1 MGSGSSK
8 LTPEGDAVP
17 AKIRPA
23 IHRWFEDIRRRKN
36 ENMSKKELL
45 KDATEE
51 DESSRPHSLHDIE
64 RKSSSSSYESIASS
78 MPAPIVEDKSIVA
91 SGPLESEETKLHE
104 EHKNAGLSGKQDD
117 KKDSKEEEDE
127 EKKQSTVVVEKV
139 VAVVEDHETVEEEED
154 EEEEEEDEK
163 GDYVC
168 LGSPSFRV
176 YCVQAAEDNEEESKK
191 GSSKHKNSTSGD
203 STAESCSDHEGQ
215 EKKTKKKGNRAGS
228 RLTRAIRKGGPAVKN
243 LLISASCYHPSC
255 SGGDRTRLLE
265 EKAEA

>member
-8 LTPEGDAVP
+8 LTPEADAVP

-23 IHRWFEDIRRRKN
+23 IHRWFEDVRRRKN

-45 KDATEE
+45 KDAAEE

-64 RKSSSSSYESIASS
+64 RRSSSSSYESIASS
-78 MPAPIVEDKSIVA
+78 IPAPIVEDKSIVA
-91 SGPLESEETKLHE
+91 SGPLESEETKLPE
-104 EHKNAGLSGKQDD
+104 EHKNEGLSGKQDD
-117 KKDSKEEEDE
+117 KEDSKEEEE

-139 VAVVEDHETVEEEED
+139 VAAVEDHETMEEEED
-154 EEEEEEDEK
+154 EEEEEEEDEEK

-176 YCVQAAEDNEEESKK
+176 YCVQAAEENEEESKK
-191 GSSKHKNSTSGD
+191 GSTHKNSTSGD
-203 STAESCSDHEGQ
+203 STAESCSDEGQ
-215 EKKTKKKGNRAGS
+215 EKKTKKKGNRAR
-228 RLTRAIRKGGPAVKN
+228 RLKRAIRKGGPAVKN
-243 LLISASCYHPSC
+243 LIISASCYHPGC
-255 SGGDRTRLLE
+255 TGGDRARLLE

>member
-45 KDATEE
+45 KDAITEE

-78 MPAPIVEDKSIVA
+78 MPAPIVEEL
-91 SGPLESEETKLHE
+91 PE

-176 YCVQAAEDNEEESKK
+176 YCVQAAEDNEEESEYTCKK

-203 STAESCSDHEGQ
+203 STAESCSDHENNY
-215 EKKTKKKGNRAGS
+215 E
-228 RLTRAIRKGGPAVKN
+228 VV
-243 LLISASCYHPSC
+243 
-255 SGGDRTRLLE
+255 
-265 EKAEA
+265 